1 MAMQRDEQSTT
12 RVSEW
17 LALTGAS
24 ALLVA
29 LLASALSCGGDDL
42 IFPGMVPFT
51 ATAVNTATP
60 TPNS

>member
-1 MAMQRDEQSTT
+1 MVMQRDEQSTT
-12 RVSEW
+12 RFGEW
-17 LALTGAS
+17 LALAGAR
-24 ALLVA
+24 ALLAA
-29 LLASALSCGGDDL
+29 LLASALSCSNEDL